1 MKREVNTM
9 NNEIQEIIQ
18 PDIVISSDY
27 SDDMA
32 VHFGNLPRVA
42 IALVTA
48 AKSTLAQIERMLA
61 SATSFI
67 QTVKACVPE
76 QTFRAILTDE
86 QKGKIATGAS
96 KENITIEPILLNG
109 KNGVYLFPST
119 QDRIF
124 GYTQLCVK
132 ATTIIA
138 VDPNYKPP
146 LPKHRHKFQKTPK
159 PKLHKRSKT
168 ITQRP

>member
-1 MKREVNTM
+1 M
-9 NNEIQEIIQ
+9 
-18 PDIVISSDY
+18 D
-27 SDDMA
+27 
-32 VHFGNLPRVA
+32 F
-42 IALVTA
+42 
-48 AKSTLAQIERMLA
+48 AKNWNKDSVEN
-61 SATSFI
+61 
-67 QTVKACVPE
+67 
-76 QTFRAILTDE
+76 
-86 QKGKIATGAS
+86 KIKDKIFEFVYGCAS

-109 KNGVYLFPST
+109 NNGVYPFPST